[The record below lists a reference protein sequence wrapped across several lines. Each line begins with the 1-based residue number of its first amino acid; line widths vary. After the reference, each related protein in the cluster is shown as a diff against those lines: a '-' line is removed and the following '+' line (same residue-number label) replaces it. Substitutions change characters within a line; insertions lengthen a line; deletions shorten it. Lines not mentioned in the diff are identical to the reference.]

1 MAENKKSLSG
11 LFLIYSIGN
20 ISSRLI
26 NFALVFVTTFFLSRE
41 EVGNY
46 DLLLVTMSLV
56 TPLVTLQL
64 TDAVLR
70 WLLEDQSIKI
80 RKDIISSISLVMLG
94 SFFVLGLTLFILNQM
109 STIPYS
115 LELFALILLQSLFL
129 INQQFVRGI
138 GDNRT
143 YVASGIW
150 YSLLYALL
158 AIVSLS
164 VLHLKVEGLIYANI
178 LAILLINFYVLIKN
192 NVFQYFSLDHIKT
205 EFIKRLLQYSLPLIP
220 NSLSWWAISSL
231 NRYLILFFLG
241 VGANGLFAIS
251 YKIPTILVVFNSI
264 FLLSWQEKA
273 ITTFNEEDKS
283 RYYSETHDK
292 YLNLI
297 FGLGLLVVA
306 FNKLL
311 MRISVSSDFLEA
323 WKYTPLLVIG
333 VVFSALSGFFG
344 SIYLSEKKTTNL
356 LTSSILGGLVTGIT
370 AYLALPLIGLQGASL
385 SVMLGYLVLYGIR
398 LFGLKTR
405 LGIAINQRQLFI
417 QLLFIGIASFLSFVE
432 LPWVELGNI
441 VLCSFLAWWTN
452 RKVFQELFER
462 YKGRLPFLPKK
473 S

>member
-70 WLLEDQSIKI
+70 WLLEDQSENT
-80 RKDIISSISLVMLG
+80 RKNIISSISLVMLG
-94 SFFVLGLTLFILNQM
+94 SFFVLGLTLFVMNQM
-109 STIPYS
+109 SAIPYS
-115 LELFALILLQSLFL
+115 MELFALILLQSLFL

-164 VLHLKVEGLIYANI
+164 ILHLKVEGLIYANI
-178 LAILLINFYVLIKN
+178 LAILLINIYVLVKN

-205 EFIKRLLQYSLPLIP
+205 DFIRRLLQYSLPLIP

-273 ITTFNEEDKS
+273 ITTFNEDDKS

-306 FNKLL
+306 FNKFL
-311 MRISVSSDFLEA
+311 MQISVSADFLEA

-356 LTSSILGGLVTGIT
+356 LTSSILGGLVTAVS
-370 AYLALPLIGLQGASL
+370 AYFALPVIGLQGASL

-405 LGIAINQRQLFI
+405 LGIAINQGQLFV
-417 QLLFIGIASFLSFVE
+417 QLIFIGIASLLSFID
-432 LPWVELGNI
+432 LPWVDVGNI
-441 VLCSFLAWWTN
+441 ILCTFLAWWTN

-462 YKGRLPFLPKK
+462 YKSRLPFLPKN